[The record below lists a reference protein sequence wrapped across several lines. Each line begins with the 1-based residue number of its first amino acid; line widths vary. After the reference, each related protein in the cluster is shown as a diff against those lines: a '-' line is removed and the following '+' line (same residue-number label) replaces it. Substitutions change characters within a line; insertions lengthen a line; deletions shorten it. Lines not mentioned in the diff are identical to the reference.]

1 MPGLATTS
9 SLMPLGCALPLAVD
23 QDPSEVQSGP
33 HVSRFRELQKCYKD
47 LLTRL
52 FRELQKRY
60 EDFLTRLR
68 ANQTWEDWNPD
79 LITAPQVQILTP
91 KLRLGP
97 GGHLHLSIPRVDLT
111 EGLLASSRLHRALL
125 RLSPTAR
132 SSWDVTRSLQRQLS
146 LEGSRAPVIRL
157 RLLPRADHL
166 LEALPSTQ
174 PQLEL
179 HWRSRAARGR
189 RHANANTRDGC
200 PLGRERCCRLQS
212 LRASVEDLG
221 WADWVVAPRELDV
234 RMCIGAC
241 PSHFRSANTHAQ
253 MQARLHGLNPDAAP
267 APCCVPASYE
277 PGPATSR
284 WCSCTETARA
294 ACHSRPSTTLWPRT
308 ATAYERPRS
317 FTYGTCAMEVT

>member
-1 MPGLATTS
+1 MPGQLQTPLHRSPVLLVLLMLLMLLMLSWLPSGGALSLAQDQLPALPGPSNVHS
-9 SLMPLGCALPLAVD
+9 SLD
-23 QDPSEVQSGP
+23 I
-33 HVSRFRELQKCYKD
+33 SR
-47 LLTRL
+47 

-200 PLGRERCCRLQS
+200 PLGRGRCCRLQS

-277 PGPATSR
+277 PVVLMHRDSEGSVSLTPFDDLVAKD
-284 WCSCTETARA
+284 
-294 ACHSRPSTTLWPRT
+294 CH
-308 ATAYERPRS
+308 
-317 FTYGTCAMEVT
+317 CV